1 MTRRVSTRHS
11 PATACRVL
19 RSLATPDTAGVHRGE
34 FALVALFKFH
44 SVSLGGRLYP
54 LPRRTTF
61 RLRNVLHLMEA
72 RNRVAHV
79 RGIFQRLLALLR
91 KSERGCGY
99 LVTSCLGELC
109 HCFPPRQYLP
119 APGIP
124 RDSLPRI
131 TATFLTPAAWCD

>member
-19 RSLATPDTAGVHRGE
+19 HRLATPDTSGLHRGE
-34 FALVALFKFH
+34 FGLVGGFKFH

-79 RGIFQRLLALLR
+79 RGIFQRLLALLG
-91 KSERGCGY
+91 KSELACRY
-99 LVTSCLGELC
+99 PVTSWFGQLC
-109 HCFPPRQYLP
+109 HCFRPSGHPLRSEG
-119 APGIP
+119 PGT
-124 RDSLPRI
+124 L
-131 TATFLTPAAWCD
+131 

>member
-1 MTRRVSTRHS
+1 MTRRASTRHS
-11 PATACRVL
+11 PATACRAL

-34 FALVALFKFH
+34 FALVGLFKFH

-79 RGIFQRLLALLR
+79 RGIFQRLLALLG

-99 LVTSCLGELC
+99 PVTSCLGELC
-109 HCFPPRQYLP
+109 HCFPSSGVSPC
-119 APGIP
+119 
-124 RDSLPRI
+124 
-131 TATFLTPAAWCD
+131 AWNSRGLFTTDYGNVSNSCSVV